1 MRTVVFGALGAIALS
16 AFATAAEAKKCV
28 RVSGQAT
35 AITHELSRGLAKM
48 SLDANT
54 SAWGGKAAGKTQ
66 YDCKYEFVF
75 STCSAKQRACK

>member
-16 AFATAAEAKKCV
+16 AFATAAEAKCV

-35 AITHELSRGLAKM
+35 AITHELARDLAKM
-48 SLDANT
+48 SLNGNIST
-54 SAWGGKAAGKTQ
+54 WGGKAAGKTQ